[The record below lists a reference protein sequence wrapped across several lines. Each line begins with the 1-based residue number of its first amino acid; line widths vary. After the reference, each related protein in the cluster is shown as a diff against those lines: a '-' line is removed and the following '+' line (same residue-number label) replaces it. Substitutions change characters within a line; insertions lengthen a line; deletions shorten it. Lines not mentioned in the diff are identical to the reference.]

1 MSKDTEAKLD
11 GLDVSIMQTEQKL
24 ERRIAALETGLNARL
39 DELLAKLLH
48 STEANDDTGVED
60 QAQHKAVNV

>member
-1 MSKDTEAKLD
+1 
-11 GLDVSIMQTEQKL
+11 MQTEQKL